1 MSKLSEHLS
10 IAEFSRSD
18 TAKRKGIDN
27 TPKGEHL
34 EAAKLLAEKIFEPI
48 RMYFFEPIYISSG
61 YRSAELNKA
70 IGGAATSQH
79 SKGEAID
86 IDMDGRLGPSN
97 TEIFEYIK
105 DNLDFDQL
113 IWEFGTDAKPDWVH
127 VSYKKNGPQRGEILR
142 ARRNSQ
148 GKTYYE
154 KIK

>member
-1 MSKLSEHLS
+1 MKLSEHLS
-10 IAEFSRSD
+10 LAEFSRSD

-34 EAAKLLAEKIFEPI
+34 EAAKNLAEKVFEPV
-48 RMYFFEPIYISSG
+48 RTHFGKPIFISSG

-86 IDMDGRLGPSN
+86 IDMDGHGGPSN
-97 TEIFEYIK
+97 TEVYNYIK
-105 DNLDFDQL
+105 DNVDFDQL
-113 IWEFGTDAKPDWVH
+113 IWEFGDDTKPDWVH
-127 VSYKKNGPQRGEILR
+127 VSYKKTGAQRGEILR
-142 ARRNSQ
+142 AKRNSA